1 MLIVEPFLTTPREAL
16 AFEETMFR
24 NPPTDEDIVYVW
36 RSKPAFIV
44 GRNQNPFL
52 EIDHDYAKTH
62 DIPVLRRISGG
73 GTIFMDEGTL
83 NFTHITRDYKHKIND
98 YRYFL
103 KPVID
108 TLGDMGVNTTFVPKS
123 HLMSGDKKISGN
135 AQAFANHRLMH
146 HGTLLFD
153 TDLGMIEQGLHQAG
167 KIDARGHQVLSDKR
181 SVTNIKDMI
190 ANYADAETFTSDF
203 FKRYI
208 ARLNEKHQTWVAPDS
223 FMDDVHKLSK
233 EKYHAWTWNYGKTPR
248 FTTDVNV
255 GGERIKLEINH
266 GIIAGAQPENDDYEQ
281 LEGLR
286 FMSGAYTSFIDKR
299 KTT

>member
-1 MLIVEPFLTTPREAL
+1 
-16 AFEETMFR
+16 MFR
-24 NPPTDEDIVYVW
+24 HPPTDEDIVYVW

-52 EIDHDYAKTH
+52 EINHDYVRRH

-83 NFTHITRDYKHKIND
+83 NFTHITHDYKHKIND

-103 KPVID
+103 KPIID
-108 TLGDMGVNTTFVPKS
+108 TLDDIGVKTRFVPKS

-135 AQAFANHRLMH
+135 AQAFANQRLMH

-167 KIDARGHQVLSDKR
+167 KIDARGHQVVSDKR
-181 SVTNIKDMI
+181 NVTNIKDLM
-190 ANYADAETFTSDF
+190 ATHVDAKTFTTDF

-208 ARLNEKHQTWVAPDS
+208 ARLNKTHETWVAPDS
-223 FMDDVHKLSK
+223 FMDAVHELSE
-233 EKYHAWTWNYGKTPR
+233 EKYRAWTWNYGKTPR
-248 FTTDVNV
+248 FVTDLYVSHKH
-255 GGERIKLEINH
+255 ITLEVDH
-266 GIIAGAQPENDDYEQ
+266 GVISGVQAEIDDYEQ
-281 LEGLR
+281 LVGLR
-286 FMSGAYTSFIDKR
+286 FMSESYTSFIDKH
-299 KTT
+299 TTT